1 MRIVLFFISFIM
13 GQPPRQRT
21 SSTGSAVGDVFC
33 FFLGVFFFL
42 LILFFAASHF
52 VFPTPPPPPKKLD
65 MLEAQKQSLQL
76 TCRDLDVRI
85 GEKRENVGDA
95 MSNESDEVLE
105 TNLREFDEKLDRC
118 VSVFAFRALSVYI
131 YIYIWVR

>member
-1 MRIVLFFISFIM
+1 M
-13 GQPPRQRT
+13 
-21 SSTGSAVGDVFC
+21 
-33 FFLGVFFFL
+33 FFFFYL
-42 LILFFAASHF
+42 LLGWFFVLAHFFPLRFLFSQ
-52 VFPTPPPPPKKLD
+52 PPPPPKKLD

-118 VSVFAFRALSVYI
+118 VSVFLRSVLSLCI
-131 YIYIWVR
+131 